1 MHPSSRVYRAA
12 RGALTTL
19 ICACAVLV
27 AGCHNNNL
35 TSGYGIAWVTLTDS
49 PGDFTSYIVN
59 IDSIVLTRN
68 DTVQVTALATEESVD
83 LTKLSNIAELWGT
96 GTIPTGTYT
105 SATITVDYS
114 AAQISVMVDG
124 KPQLASV
131 VDDTGAAI
139 TTTQAINVIFD
150 PAHPLVI
157 TPTYATTAAQ
167 RLAIDFN
174 LAASTVYV
182 NTSVSPAVVSVR
194 PYLTAAIAPPDNKL
208 IRVRGPLINS
218 SVDLLTYTVYVRPF
232 FDEINSLGSL
242 SIFTNADTV
251 FAINGVV
258 STGAKGLDQLSMS
271 SAGTTVTAAYTTYQ
285 PTATPSATAGIY
297 TAKYVIAGST
307 LEDVYT
313 QGIEGDVIARSGNTV
328 TLRGAT
334 LQIDNGSS
342 ISGGVFNTLDA
353 TVILGPSTIVTAD
366 DNASLTGLNYLSV
379 GVGQHIIARGIC
391 QDSSSTACSDVI
403 PPVGAVTVD
412 ATGNSS
418 TNTGS
423 VRLISTN
430 LWGSLVSSTAG
441 NLLLNVEAINDWP
454 ITDFNFAGNGTTAAA
469 DPTGANFLVNTGA
482 LAIPDTTVGDSL
494 FIDGTVAPFGSA
506 PPDFNATSVNSE
518 LSVQQVGAA
527 APGPNA
533 TCGQGQ
539 LACIPASMRV
549 YWHSPGASVPLLGLG
564 TDAVSVN
571 LTNGLVLSAILRVG
585 SESIDMNSLPSS
597 PTITAAT
604 APPSV
609 TATAAATGSVPQV
622 LPPVFLPEFSYGDP
636 TAVGTVAAPLG
647 VNVTSAFGTF
657 ASGLT
662 SALATTPALVLEAR
676 GTYDRAT
683 NTFYAISINVVL

>member
-469 DPTGANFLVNTGA
+469 DPTGANFLVNTG
-482 LAIPDTTVGDSL
+482 DS
-494 FIDGTVAPFGSA
+494 G
-506 PPDFNATSVNSE
+506 
-518 LSVQQVGAA
+518 
-527 APGPNA
+527 
-533 TCGQGQ
+533 
-539 LACIPASMRV
+539 
-549 YWHSPGASVPLLGLG
+549 HH
-564 TDAVSVN
+564 
-571 LTNGLVLSAILRVG
+571 
-585 SESIDMNSLPSS
+585 
-597 PTITAAT
+597 
-604 APPSV
+604 
-609 TATAAATGSVPQV
+609 
-622 LPPVFLPEFSYGDP
+622 
-636 TAVGTVAAPLG
+636 
-647 VNVTSAFGTF
+647 
-657 ASGLT
+657 
-662 SALATTPALVLEAR
+662 R
-676 GTYDRAT
+676 G
-683 NTFYAISINVVL
+683 

>member
-1 MHPSSRVYRAA
+1 
-12 RGALTTL
+12 
-19 ICACAVLV
+19 V

>member
-1 MHPSSRVYRAA
+1 
-12 RGALTTL
+12 
-19 ICACAVLV
+19 
-27 AGCHNNNL
+27 
-35 TSGYGIAWVTLTDS
+35 
-49 PGDFTSYIVN
+49 
-59 IDSIVLTRN
+59 
-68 DTVQVTALATEESVD
+68 
-83 LTKLSNIAELWGT
+83 
-96 GTIPTGTYT
+96 
-105 SATITVDYS
+105 
-114 AAQISVMVDG
+114 
-124 KPQLASV
+124 
-131 VDDTGAAI
+131 
-139 TTTQAINVIFD
+139 
-150 PAHPLVI
+150 
-157 TPTYATTAAQ
+157 
-167 RLAIDFN
+167 
-174 LAASTVYV
+174 
-182 NTSVSPAVVSVR
+182 
-194 PYLTAAIAPPDNKL
+194 
-208 IRVRGPLINS
+208 
-218 SVDLLTYTVYVRPF
+218 
-232 FDEINSLGSL
+232 
-242 SIFTNADTV
+242 
-251 FAINGVV
+251 
-258 STGAKGLDQLSMS
+258 
-271 SAGTTVTAAYTTYQ
+271 
-285 PTATPSATAGIY
+285 
-297 TAKYVIAGST
+297 
-307 LEDVYT
+307 
-313 QGIEGDVIARSGNTV
+313 
-328 TLRGAT
+328 
-334 LQIDNGSS
+334 
-342 ISGGVFNTLDA
+342 
-353 TVILGPSTIVTAD
+353 
-366 DNASLTGLNYLSV
+366 
-379 GVGQHIIARGIC
+379 
-391 QDSSSTACSDVI
+391 
-403 PPVGAVTVD
+403 VGAVTVD